1 MGHFGAPPL
10 PSFVDKTT
18 TPGLLAIGVYNN
30 LTSGPAAVIVF
41 FVISGLCIHYPN
53 ANPQRLPRLLPY
65 FVRRYVRIIL
75 PMLAAIGMAHWQ
87 AGVSLAL
94 FEQTIL
100 WSLLAELI
108 YYTLYPVLLALRRA
122 SKGWSLM
129 IAVSFIAA
137 LAVASTNPSAGDYPS
152 FGIQLNWLLGL
163 PCWLLGC
170 ELAERIRNA
179 TDAHPGSRIWLWRAA
194 VFISAAACSVARFH
208 SPLGYPWTL
217 NFLAILA
224 SIWLYY
230 EALYY
235 RQGLPCYPIEWAGS
249 WSYSLYL
256 VHPVAFNLMRQH
268 TAMAFDSLLRWIAM
282 MVFILAFS
290 YAFALM
296 FEFPAHRVAR
306 HLASRLSGKGLRH
319 SKPSRP
325 VPRVTPA

>member
-1 MGHFGAPPL
+1 MYPLSQCRYAAFAGA
-10 PSFVDKTT
+10 
-18 TPGLLAIGVYNN
+18 
-30 LTSGPAAVIVF
+30 AA
-41 FVISGLCIHYPN
+41 
-53 ANPQRLPRLLPY
+53 Y
-65 FVRRYVRIIL
+65 FVRRYVRITL
-75 PMLAAIGMAHWQ
+75 PMLVAIGMAHWL
-87 AGVSLAL
+87 AGVRLAL

-108 YYTLYPVLLALRRA
+108 YYTLYPGLLALRRVLE
-122 SKGWSLM
+122 SWCMM

-170 ELAERIRNA
+170 ELAERIRNS

-208 SPLGYPWTL
+208 TPLGYPWTL
-217 NFLAILA
+217 NFFAILA
-224 SIWLYY
+224 AIWLYY

-235 RQGLPCYPIEWAGS
+235 RQGRPYYPIEWAGS

-256 VHPVAFNLMRQH
+256 VHPVAFHVLRQN
-268 TAMAFDSLLRWIAM
+268 TAMPFDSLSGWIAM
-282 MVFILAFS
+282 MVFILGFS
-290 YAFALM
+290 YLFALM

-306 HLASRLSGKGLRH
+306 HLASGLSYKLPR
-319 SKPSRP
+319 RP
-325 VPRVTPA
+325 EPIR